1 MKKAELPFLADWFA
15 ISFRWFNLLG
25 ITIALTTAGS
35 LIWPVTAGLIF
46 AAIWNVIMSLLA
58 TINVR
63 MPSHRLINLCV
74 DILVSGMLYSMV
86 GGLLGP
92 LTWAG
97 LLAILTA
104 AIYYE
109 WRGGLL
115 AATFLSIIQFGL
127 SYLTSFQN
135 DPTPILI
142 PMGVIFVFNLT
153 AGIIFGLSSKRLMKG
168 LRQKYF
174 SEMRHRQNLQQIA
187 QKQERGRMKVFYQ
200 LIETLSST
208 LNYEVVL
215 NTTLDLS
222 QKTFDELG
230 KPTEMMTSAV
240 LLFKDDLLMVANAR
254 RFSPTDLKRTFKAAQ
269 GVLYDTIQ
277 SGEPQICSEPLQ
289 DPELKSLLA
298 LQSCKQ
304 VITLPLARGLD
315 AYGVMLF
322 AHPEPN
328 FFTNEKVELLSM
340 ISSQSVIAIQN
351 ALLYQQL
358 QLEKE
363 AIIDSQEEAQKKLAR
378 DLHDGP
384 TQSVSAIA
392 MRLNIARK
400 MMQVAPDKLADELE
414 RIETLARR
422 TTGEIRHM
430 LFTLRPLVLESEGL
444 VAALNAIA
452 NKTETTYQQ
461 KVRIDA
467 DEKIISRLDQN
478 KQTVLFYLV
487 EEAVNNARKHAQAE
501 LIWVRLRLSPKDNDL
516 ALMEIID
523 NGVGFDIN
531 KVNGNYNQRG
541 SLGMVNLRERTQ
553 LINGLLHI
561 DSVPER
567 GTRVQ
572 IYIPLTQEA
581 VERIQHGVVDLL
593 QA

>member
-63 MPSHRLINLCV
+63 MPNHRFINLCV
-74 DILVSGMLYSMV
+74 DIFVSLTLYNMV
-86 GGLLGP
+86 GGLVGP

-115 AATFLSIIQFGL
+115 AAIFVFIIQFGL
-127 SYLTSFQN
+127 SYLASFQN

-168 LRQKYF
+168 LRYKYF
-174 SEMRHRQNLQQIA
+174 SEMKQRQNLQQIA

-240 LLFKDDLLMVANAR
+240 LLFKDDKLLVANAR

-269 GVLYDTIQ
+269 GILYDTIQ
-277 SGEPQICSEPLQ
+277 SGEPQICSDPAQ

-298 LQSCKQ
+298 LQACKQ
-304 VITLPLARGLD
+304 AITLPLARGLD
-315 AYGVMLF
+315 AYGVMMF
-322 AHPEPN
+322 AHPIPN
-328 FFTNEKVELLSM
+328 YFTNEKIELLSM

-400 MMQVAPDKLADELE
+400 MMEMAPEKLADELE
-414 RIETLARR
+414 RIENSGT
-422 TTGEIRHM
+422 
-430 LFTLRPLVLESEGL
+430 
-444 VAALNAIA
+444 
-452 NKTETTYQQ
+452 
-461 KVRIDA
+461 
-467 DEKIISRLDQN
+467 QN
-478 KQTVLFYLV
+478 
-487 EEAVNNARKHAQAE
+487 
-501 LIWVRLRLSPKDNDL
+501 
-516 ALMEIID
+516 
-523 NGVGFDIN
+523 
-531 KVNGNYNQRG
+531 
-541 SLGMVNLRERTQ
+541 
-553 LINGLLHI
+553 
-561 DSVPER
+561 
-567 GTRVQ
+567 
-572 IYIPLTQEA
+572 
-581 VERIQHGVVDLL
+581 HG
-593 QA
+593 